1 MALGCLANTIKTY
14 GINMDK
20 TTLSDQLKNLFESL
34 DVSSSNTVDCIVDA
48 DIDPWANGYSNASTL
63 QAPKATFSDDPLA
76 LSCASWR
83 IFKDTPERRWT
94 NLDVVKATQ
103 EDRDMA
109 QCIRNYY
116 NQRYTM
122 QVLKGRPL
130 TDYQQKTAQF
140 LSGLH
145 HLTTDEL
152 GLLYKLPY
160 FYTEDCGIDY
170 VISKTESYETSP
182 RREYVEYTLTPVAEV
197 FRTRKGGELVQF
209 WYKDQNNHA
218 VLIECRATDN
228 LLSMLRGLFKL
239 PKIQVWSHTKLVGF
253 DGPHDQ
259 RGLKLFGWELKSLG

>member
-1 MALGCLANTIKTY
+1 
-14 GINMDK
+14 MDK

-34 DVSSSNTVDCIVDA
+34 DVNPSNTVNCTLDYEPYDG
-48 DIDPWANGYSNASTL
+48 GYSNVPKL
-63 QAPKATFSDDPLA
+63 QAPTAKFSDDPLA

-83 IFKDTPERRWT
+83 IFKDEPERRWT

-103 EDRDMA
+103 EDRVMA
-109 QCIRNYY
+109 QQIRDYY

-122 QVLKGRPL
+122 QVLKGRQL
-130 TDYQQKTAQF
+130 TEYQQKTAQF

-170 VISKTESYETSP
+170 IISKTASFETSP
-182 RREYVEYTLTPVAEV
+182 RREYVEYNLTPVAEI

-228 LLSMLRGLFKL
+228 LLSMLRGLFQR
-239 PKIQVWSHTKLVGF
+239 PNIQVRSHTKLVGF
-253 DGPHDQ
+253 DGPHEH
-259 RGLKLFGWELKSLG
+259 RGLKLFGWELASFG